1 MTLSAHRPS
10 QPPFTA
16 HQRPEPGSRPFFAAS
31 SPRSGVMSTLY
42 QCQITK
48 RPSCGQTTEWL
59 SIASLVSA
67 ANRCRAN
74 QFSALSC
81 GQDEYYLLGSTSS
94 QRTPLG
100 VRVQSRLI
108 LHPAKQR
115 LIHHCIRSIGSALGT
130 MHTRNAS
137 LVSLRT
143 RQQLTFPS
151 RFGGLRLWFGRSPLS
166 NNRCPVAAVLRFP
179 PVRYA
184 IPSLN

>member
-1 MTLSAHRPS
+1 
-10 QPPFTA
+10 
-16 HQRPEPGSRPFFAAS
+16 
-31 SPRSGVMSTLY
+31 MSTLY